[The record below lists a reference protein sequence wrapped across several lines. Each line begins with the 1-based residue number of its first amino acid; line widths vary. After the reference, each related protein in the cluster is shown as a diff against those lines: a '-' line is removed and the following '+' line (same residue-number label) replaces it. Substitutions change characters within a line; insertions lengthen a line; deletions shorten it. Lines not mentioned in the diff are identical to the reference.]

1 MRREKGRLHKGRER
15 RGGGQARPY
24 NQTISLTNNNN
35 YYYVLLLG
43 NKDSLQKH
51 YD

>member
-1 MRREKGRLHKGRER
+1 MGR
-15 RGGGQARPY
+15 RGGYIRGGRGRGGGKARPC
-24 NQTISLTNNNN
+24 NQTVSLTNNNY

-51 YD
+51 YN